1 MPQQPLNMSHFPIT
15 IDGKSHPD
23 PAKQS
28 SYQNDVV
35 ALIGKLWWQSR
46 VGRALL
52 EEIKSAKFRLRIE
65 PQPLGQVMPGV
76 VKGPLKGATYVTRE
90 RPFSGAPELIFG
102 GKSTGPEPS
111 ILFVPAQDVTL
122 WFTPGFGA
130 AAKKL
135 LPGVVTALLEDD
147 ASLVH
152 ELVHV
157 ARIMS
162 GSFDAYEMK
171 DGWQDREE
179 FYAVLIQNI
188 YLSEQKRH
196 HLRVS
201 YTSMSTTGNYLSLP
215 PDAFAER
222 YDYEI
227 LQFVMDWCAFAR
239 KVSAI
244 PCAFNPIRT
253 RFKNSLT
260 TMVRNPFCGLP
271 T

>member
-1 MPQQPLNMSHFPIT
+1 MPQQPLKMSHFPIT

-23 PAKQS
+23 PAKQT
-28 SYQNDVV
+28 SYQDAVV
-35 ALIGKLWWQSR
+35 ALIGKLWWGSR

-52 EEIKSAKFRLRIE
+52 EEIKGAKFRLRIE
-65 PQPLGQVMPGV
+65 PQPSGQVVPGV
-76 VKGPLKGATYVTRE
+76 VKGTLKGAKYEVRKP
-90 RPFSGAPELIFG
+90 PFSGAPELIFG
-102 GKSTGPEPS
+102 GKADPS
-111 ILFVPAQDVTL
+111 LLIVPAQDVTL
-122 WFTPGFGA
+122 WFTPGFGT

-135 LPGVVTALLEDD
+135 LPGLAAALLEDD

-162 GSFDAYEMK
+162 GNFHAGAMR

-179 FYAVLIQNI
+179 FYAVLVHNV

-215 PDAFAER
+215 PDAFTER
-222 YDYEI
+222 YDFEI
-227 LQFVMDWCAFAR
+227 LQFIMEWCAFAR
-239 KVSAI
+239 KMSAI
-244 PCAFNPIRT
+244 PCAFNPIRA
-253 RFKNSLT
+253 RFKKNPT
-260 TMVRNPFCGLP
+260 TMVRNPFCGLAQ
-271 T
+271 